1 MAVYA
6 AEVTAEESD
15 MANDAEPDMDE
26 TPETDNASETDKEDK
41 TDVQDMEQ
49 NVPVTDIEI
58 SDHEEKVE
66 VGKTINLTATALP
79 ANATESTIT
88 FRSSDINI
96 ATVTSGGEVKGI
108 SKGYVT
114 IYVSAGSII
123 KEERIIMEQ
132 DKRVEDKKVRFILL
146 ITQVVLWFM
155 VMVMEM
161 VVLIVKQIN
170 VSEHMLFLVSI
181 NLITIV
187 TILINVHNYRKNKK
201 RM

>member
-1 MAVYA
+1 
-6 AEVTAEESD
+6 
-15 MANDAEPDMDE
+15 
-26 TPETDNASETDKEDK
+26 
-41 TDVQDMEQ
+41 
-49 NVPVTDIEI
+49 
-58 SDHEEKVE
+58 
-66 VGKTINLTATALP
+66 
-79 ANATESTIT
+79 
-88 FRSSDINI
+88 
-96 ATVTSGGEVKGI
+96 
-108 SKGYVT
+108 
-114 IYVSAGSII
+114 
-123 KEERIIMEQ
+123 MEQ

-187 TILINVHNYRKNKK
+187 TILINVQNYRKNKK

>member
-1 MAVYA
+1 
-6 AEVTAEESD
+6 
-15 MANDAEPDMDE
+15 
-26 TPETDNASETDKEDK
+26 
-41 TDVQDMEQ
+41 
-49 NVPVTDIEI
+49 
-58 SDHEEKVE
+58 
-66 VGKTINLTATALP
+66 
-79 ANATESTIT
+79 
-88 FRSSDINI
+88 
-96 ATVTSGGEVKGI
+96 
-108 SKGYVT
+108 
-114 IYVSAGSII
+114 
-123 KEERIIMEQ
+123 MEQ

-146 ITQVVLWFM
+146 ITQVVLCFM

>member
-1 MAVYA
+1 
-6 AEVTAEESD
+6 
-15 MANDAEPDMDE
+15 
-26 TPETDNASETDKEDK
+26 
-41 TDVQDMEQ
+41 
-49 NVPVTDIEI
+49 
-58 SDHEEKVE
+58 
-66 VGKTINLTATALP
+66 
-79 ANATESTIT
+79 
-88 FRSSDINI
+88 
-96 ATVTSGGEVKGI
+96 
-108 SKGYVT
+108 
-114 IYVSAGSII
+114 
-123 KEERIIMEQ
+123 MEQ

>member
-1 MAVYA
+1 
-6 AEVTAEESD
+6 
-15 MANDAEPDMDE
+15 
-26 TPETDNASETDKEDK
+26 
-41 TDVQDMEQ
+41 
-49 NVPVTDIEI
+49 
-58 SDHEEKVE
+58 
-66 VGKTINLTATALP
+66 
-79 ANATESTIT
+79 
-88 FRSSDINI
+88 
-96 ATVTSGGEVKGI
+96 
-108 SKGYVT
+108 
-114 IYVSAGSII
+114 
-123 KEERIIMEQ
+123 MEQ

-187 TILINVHNYRKNKK
+187 TILINGHNYRKNKK

>member
-1 MAVYA
+1 
-6 AEVTAEESD
+6 
-15 MANDAEPDMDE
+15 
-26 TPETDNASETDKEDK
+26 
-41 TDVQDMEQ
+41 
-49 NVPVTDIEI
+49 
-58 SDHEEKVE
+58 
-66 VGKTINLTATALP
+66 
-79 ANATESTIT
+79 
-88 FRSSDINI
+88 
-96 ATVTSGGEVKGI
+96 
-108 SKGYVT
+108 
-114 IYVSAGSII
+114 
-123 KEERIIMEQ
+123 MEQ

-161 VVLIVKQIN
+161 VVLIVKQRN

>member
-1 MAVYA
+1 
-6 AEVTAEESD
+6 
-15 MANDAEPDMDE
+15 
-26 TPETDNASETDKEDK
+26 
-41 TDVQDMEQ
+41 
-49 NVPVTDIEI
+49 
-58 SDHEEKVE
+58 
-66 VGKTINLTATALP
+66 
-79 ANATESTIT
+79 
-88 FRSSDINI
+88 
-96 ATVTSGGEVKGI
+96 
-108 SKGYVT
+108 
-114 IYVSAGSII
+114 
-123 KEERIIMEQ
+123 MEQ

-187 TILINVHNYRKNKK
+187 TILINVHNYRKNQK

>member
-1 MAVYA
+1 
-6 AEVTAEESD
+6 
-15 MANDAEPDMDE
+15 
-26 TPETDNASETDKEDK
+26 
-41 TDVQDMEQ
+41 
-49 NVPVTDIEI
+49 
-58 SDHEEKVE
+58 
-66 VGKTINLTATALP
+66 
-79 ANATESTIT
+79 
-88 FRSSDINI
+88 
-96 ATVTSGGEVKGI
+96 
-108 SKGYVT
+108 
-114 IYVSAGSII
+114 
-123 KEERIIMEQ
+123 MEQ

-170 VSEHMLFLVSI
+170 VLEHMLFLVSI

>member
-1 MAVYA
+1 
-6 AEVTAEESD
+6 
-15 MANDAEPDMDE
+15 
-26 TPETDNASETDKEDK
+26 
-41 TDVQDMEQ
+41 
-49 NVPVTDIEI
+49 
-58 SDHEEKVE
+58 
-66 VGKTINLTATALP
+66 
-79 ANATESTIT
+79 
-88 FRSSDINI
+88 
-96 ATVTSGGEVKGI
+96 
-108 SKGYVT
+108 
-114 IYVSAGSII
+114 
-123 KEERIIMEQ
+123 MEQ

-146 ITQVVLWFM
+146 ITQVVSWFM

>member
-1 MAVYA
+1 
-6 AEVTAEESD
+6 
-15 MANDAEPDMDE
+15 
-26 TPETDNASETDKEDK
+26 
-41 TDVQDMEQ
+41 
-49 NVPVTDIEI
+49 
-58 SDHEEKVE
+58 
-66 VGKTINLTATALP
+66 
-79 ANATESTIT
+79 
-88 FRSSDINI
+88 
-96 ATVTSGGEVKGI
+96 
-108 SKGYVT
+108 
-114 IYVSAGSII
+114 
-123 KEERIIMEQ
+123 MEQ
-132 DKRVEDKKVRFILL
+132 DKRVEDKKAGFILL

>member
-1 MAVYA
+1 
-6 AEVTAEESD
+6 
-15 MANDAEPDMDE
+15 
-26 TPETDNASETDKEDK
+26 
-41 TDVQDMEQ
+41 
-49 NVPVTDIEI
+49 
-58 SDHEEKVE
+58 
-66 VGKTINLTATALP
+66 
-79 ANATESTIT
+79 
-88 FRSSDINI
+88 
-96 ATVTSGGEVKGI
+96 
-108 SKGYVT
+108 
-114 IYVSAGSII
+114 
-123 KEERIIMEQ
+123 MEQ

-187 TILINVHNYRKNKK
+187 TILINVHNYRKKKK

>member
-1 MAVYA
+1 
-6 AEVTAEESD
+6 
-15 MANDAEPDMDE
+15 
-26 TPETDNASETDKEDK
+26 
-41 TDVQDMEQ
+41 
-49 NVPVTDIEI
+49 
-58 SDHEEKVE
+58 
-66 VGKTINLTATALP
+66 
-79 ANATESTIT
+79 
-88 FRSSDINI
+88 
-96 ATVTSGGEVKGI
+96 
-108 SKGYVT
+108 
-114 IYVSAGSII
+114 
-123 KEERIIMEQ
+123 MEQ

-187 TILINVHNYRKNKK
+187 NILINVNNYMKNKK

>member
-1 MAVYA
+1 
-6 AEVTAEESD
+6 
-15 MANDAEPDMDE
+15 
-26 TPETDNASETDKEDK
+26 
-41 TDVQDMEQ
+41 
-49 NVPVTDIEI
+49 
-58 SDHEEKVE
+58 
-66 VGKTINLTATALP
+66 
-79 ANATESTIT
+79 
-88 FRSSDINI
+88 
-96 ATVTSGGEVKGI
+96 
-108 SKGYVT
+108 
-114 IYVSAGSII
+114 
-123 KEERIIMEQ
+123 MEQ

-155 VMVMEM
+155 VMIMEM

>member
-1 MAVYA
+1 
-6 AEVTAEESD
+6 
-15 MANDAEPDMDE
+15 
-26 TPETDNASETDKEDK
+26 
-41 TDVQDMEQ
+41 
-49 NVPVTDIEI
+49 
-58 SDHEEKVE
+58 
-66 VGKTINLTATALP
+66 
-79 ANATESTIT
+79 
-88 FRSSDINI
+88 
-96 ATVTSGGEVKGI
+96 
-108 SKGYVT
+108 
-114 IYVSAGSII
+114 
-123 KEERIIMEQ
+123 MEQ

-187 TILINVHNYRKNKK
+187 TILINVNNYRKNKK